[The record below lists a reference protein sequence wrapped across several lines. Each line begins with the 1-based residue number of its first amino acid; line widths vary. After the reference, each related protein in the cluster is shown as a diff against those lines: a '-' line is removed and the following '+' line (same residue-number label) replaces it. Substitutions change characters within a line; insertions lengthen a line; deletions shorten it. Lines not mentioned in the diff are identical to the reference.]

1 MRACCS
7 VFPHHRRV
15 PLSSR
20 LISRTLVN
28 SLRWVRNHKRGA
40 ALQDFLGVDNYNV
53 RFDTSPMS
61 CAHPKMKAGCGC
73 SLQGCTS
80 ECYRASPLWSFVNE
94 EHASFFGTGNLMN
107 PCLQGL
113 LIVLDS
119 WYRSLLSYDSEW
131 LRWYYSSSAGR
142 IR

>member
-40 ALQDFLGVDNYNV
+40 ALQDFLGVDNYN
-53 RFDTSPMS
+53 
-61 CAHPKMKAGCGC
+61 AGCGC